1 MVSDNWLPTRIVF
14 AVSDDWIAWITGII
28 LLAILF
34 GAWRFFLARRRARRS
49 N

>member
-14 AVSDDWIAWITGII
+14 AVSDDWITWVI

-34 GAWRFFLARRRARRS
+34 GAWKLFLALARRS